1 MKSIRYY
8 YSECIIKCDSLTLN
22 KGYHYCQEL
31 LILFPQVDLGRMR
44 TRSPYAG
51 LNNDL
56 LVERKKS
63 FVGDSSFMNSSVLG
77 LYCRYMHGNQGDRL
91 CASPIKI
98 LCPWDPLLTPQST
111 ADGRKR
117 RVSSSAHQAC
127 RNHPSGLS
135 WLQQYLST

>member
-1 MKSIRYY
+1 MKSIQYC

-31 LILFPQVDLGRMR
+31 LIFFPQVDLGRMR

-77 LYCRYMHGNQGDRL
+77 LYCRYIHGSQGDKL
-91 CASPIKI
+91 CASPIKTP
-98 LCPWDPLLTPQST
+98 CPWDCPLLTPQGT

-117 RVSSSAHQAC
+117 RVS
-127 RNHPSGLS
+127 
-135 WLQQYLST
+135 